1 MTFKRS
7 IFLLPALGLLLLSTP
22 IYAHHGASV
31 YDSTKLTTLKGTV
44 TDFRF
49 MNPHTEILFDVADA
63 DGKVEKW
70 TGEAP
75 SLTTMSRAGWNKNIM
90 KSGDKVTF
98 IGNLAKS
105 GSRIMRIRKVV
116 FPNGKET
123 VMDRGE
129 DYAE

>member
-1 MTFKRS
+1 VKIRYFA
-7 IFLLPALGLLLLSTP
+7 ALALTICLCLISTP
-22 IYAHHGASV
+22 LSAHHGASV

-44 TDFRF
+44 TDFQF
-49 MNPHTEILFDVADA
+49 MNPHTEILFDITDA
-63 DGKVEKW
+63 DGKTEKW
-70 TGEAP
+70 TAEAP

-90 KSGDKVTF
+90 KAGDKVTF

-105 GSRIMRIRKVV
+105 GSHIMRLRKVI
-116 FPNGKET
+116 FPNGKES

>member
-1 MTFKRS
+1 MTIKRL
-7 IFLLPALGLLLLSTP
+7 IFLSMVSGFFLLSTTAF
-22 IYAHHGASV
+22 AHHGASV

-44 TDFRF
+44 TEFQF
-49 MNPHTEILFDVADA
+49 MNPHTAILFDVTGA

-105 GSRIMRIRKVV
+105 GSHIMRIRKVI
-116 FPNGKET
+116 FPDGKET